1 MASHDPQQTR
11 DVAESL
17 VRRRQNVK
25 KIEAIIR
32 PEKLPDVKQALDD
45 LGFHGLTI
53 AQVTGRG
60 AQRGIVHQ
68 GRGGETVT
76 VDMLPK
82 TKLEVVVPDQA
93 VEKVIEAIVRRARTG
108 TIGDGKIF
116 VIPVEEAVRVRTGER
131 GDVAI

>member
-1 MASHDPQQTR
+1 M
-11 DVAESL
+11 
-17 VRRRQNVK
+17 K

-32 PEKLPDVKQALDD
+32 PEKLNDVKEALDD
-45 LGFHGLTI
+45 MGFHGMNIT
-53 AQVTGRG
+53 QVTGRG

-82 TKLEVVVPDQA
+82 AKLEVVVPDQA
-93 VEKVIEAIVRRARTG
+93 VDRVVDAIIAVAKTG
-108 TIGDGKIF
+108 NIGDGKIF